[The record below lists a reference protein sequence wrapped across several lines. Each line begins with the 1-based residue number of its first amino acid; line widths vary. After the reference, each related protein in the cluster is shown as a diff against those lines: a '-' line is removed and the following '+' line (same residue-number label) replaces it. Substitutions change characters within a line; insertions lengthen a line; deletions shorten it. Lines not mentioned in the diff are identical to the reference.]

1 MKSGEIYARQ
11 YPLGIQAAHLLGYF
25 SETRG
30 SAGAENWF
38 QADLLGQT
46 GILRAWNLFQSLA
59 GKSQVGYDLQ
69 LTVDARLQKTGYQLL
84 KGRKGALVVLDPRTG
99 EILALIS
106 SPGFDP
112 GKIETDWDVYSTSD
126 DLPLFNRAL
135 QGAYPPGS
143 IFKLLTYAAAVEAN
157 PAILGRRFHC
167 PGFLN
172 IEGRRLNCI
181 ASPGDISLKEGLALS
196 CNVVF
201 AQLAMEL
208 GESRLRDQAEAV
220 GINKRIPADFP
231 VKTSS
236 FGPEGEMSA
245 NILAETGIGRGNCPS
260 LRSRRPCWQRLWPM
274 MVS

>member
-143 IFKLLTYAAAVEAN
+143 IFKLLTMRLPWRQNPVIMAAFSC
-157 PAILGRRFHC
+157 PRF
-167 PGFLN
+167 
-172 IEGRRLNCI
+172 
-181 ASPGDISLKEGLALS
+181 
-196 CNVVF
+196 
-201 AQLAMEL
+201 
-208 GESRLRDQAEAV
+208 
-220 GINKRIPADFP
+220 
-231 VKTSS
+231 
-236 FGPEGEMSA
+236 PE
-245 NILAETGIGRGNCPS
+245 N
-260 LRSRRPCWQRLWPM
+260 
-274 MVS
+274 